1 MRQVINESKQLNEHI
16 RASEEYRTYL
26 RTKQALLENEELSRH
41 LQEFRAKNYELQNRQ
56 GVNPYDE
63 MIELTRE
70 YDELLHNSVVS
81 DFLQAEQQIC
91 KLLQRVFD
99 SIAEGLEFDYIN
111 ERKCEK
117 NNKWNSKEKNKQEKC
132 A

>member
-1 MRQVINESKQLNEHI
+1 
-16 RASEEYRTYL
+16 
-26 RTKQALLENEELSRH
+26 
-41 LQEFRAKNYELQNRQ
+41 
-56 GVNPYDE
+56 

-111 ERKCEK
+111 E
-117 NNKWNSKEKNKQEKC
+117 
-132 A
+132 

>member
-1 MRQVINESKQLNEHI
+1 MKYQVLVLDLDGTLTNSKKEI
-16 RASEEYRTYL
+16 TAP
-26 RTKQALLENEELSRH
+26 TKQALLENEELSRH
-41 LQEFRAKNYELQNRQ
+41 LQEFRAKNYDLQNRQ

-91 KLLQRVFD
+91 KLLQQVFD

-111 ERKCEK
+111 E
-117 NNKWNSKEKNKQEKC
+117 
-132 A
+132 

>member
-1 MRQVINESKQLNEHI
+1 MNISGH
-16 RASEEYRTYL
+16 L
-26 RTKQALLENEELSRH
+26 RSTALTCGQNRRFLELSRH

-111 ERKCEK
+111 E
-117 NNKWNSKEKNKQEKC
+117 
-132 A
+132 

>member
-56 GVNPYDE
+56 GVNHYDE
-63 MIELTRE
+63 MIELTKE
-70 YDELLHNSVVS
+70 YDELLHNSVAS

-91 KLLQRVFD
+91 KLLQQVFD

-111 ERKCEK
+111 E
-117 NNKWNSKEKNKQEKC
+117 
-132 A
+132 

>member
-1 MRQVINESKQLNEHI
+1 
-16 RASEEYRTYL
+16 
-26 RTKQALLENEELSRH
+26 
-41 LQEFRAKNYELQNRQ
+41 
-56 GVNPYDE
+56 

-91 KLLQRVFD
+91 KLLQQVFD

-111 ERKCEK
+111 E
-117 NNKWNSKEKNKQEKC
+117 
-132 A
+132 

>member
-1 MRQVINESKQLNEHI
+1 MNISGH
-16 RASEEYRTYL
+16 L
-26 RTKQALLENEELSRH
+26 RSTALTCGQNRRFLKI
-41 LQEFRAKNYELQNRQ
+41 KNYELQNRQ

-111 ERKCEK
+111 E
-117 NNKWNSKEKNKQEKC
+117 
-132 A
+132 

>member
-1 MRQVINESKQLNEHI
+1 M
-16 RASEEYRTYL
+16 

-41 LQEFRAKNYELQNRQ
+41 LQEFRAKNYDLQNRQ

-91 KLLQRVFD
+91 KLLQQVFD

-111 ERKCEK
+111 E
-117 NNKWNSKEKNKQEKC
+117 
-132 A
+132 